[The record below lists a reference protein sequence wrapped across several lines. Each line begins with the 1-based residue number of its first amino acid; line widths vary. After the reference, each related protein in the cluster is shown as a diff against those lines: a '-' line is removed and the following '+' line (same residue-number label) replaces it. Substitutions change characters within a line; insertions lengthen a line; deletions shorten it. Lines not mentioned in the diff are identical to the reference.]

1 VLKNLI
7 FIIDKNKL
15 LLYNL
20 YITRDEE
27 EIIMKTLE
35 QVTKW
40 ILELSTKTSSVELYF
55 DKKEQTL
62 LSNQEYFIDSELQ
75 VALEKEPVT
84 REEVRN
90 LALVLDFGITYPEK
104 DKMKIYF

>member
-1 VLKNLI
+1 
-7 FIIDKNKL
+7 
-15 LLYNL
+15 
-20 YITRDEE
+20 
-27 EIIMKTLE
+27 MKTLE

-40 ILELSTKTSSVELYF
+40 ILGLSTQGSFIELYF

-75 VALEKEPVT
+75 LALEKEPVT
-84 REEVRN
+84 KEEVKN
-90 LALVLDFGITYPEK
+90 LVLVLDFEVTYPEK

>member
-1 VLKNLI
+1 
-7 FIIDKNKL
+7 
-15 LLYNL
+15 
-20 YITRDEE
+20 
-27 EIIMKTLE
+27 MKTLE

-40 ILELSTKTSSVELYF
+40 ILGLSTQASFIELYF

-75 VALEKEPVT
+75 LALEKEPVT
-84 REEVRN
+84 KEEVKN
-90 LALVLDFGITYPEK
+90 LVIVLDFGVTYPEK

>member
-1 VLKNLI
+1 
-7 FIIDKNKL
+7 
-15 LLYNL
+15 
-20 YITRDEE
+20 
-27 EIIMKTLE
+27 MKTLE

-40 ILELSTKTSSVELYF
+40 ILGLSTQASFIELYF

-75 VALEKEPVT
+75 LALEKEPVT
-84 REEVRN
+84 KEEVKN
-90 LALVLDFGITYPEK
+90 LVLFLDFGVTYPEK